1 MTLLSTLWRKEIK
14 DEKEEDNED
23 IKGSLL
29 LSGSLVL
36 SGSLEVIKMQKQ
48 PIRQSCNTD
57 QAISGQGT
65 DNMNSDVSDR
75 HSYDSS
81 DLSDTKL
88 LESEHMIVTEHVVNK
103 ASTEMHYSS
112 QSEYSE

>member
-14 DEKEEDNED
+14 DEKAEVKDF
-23 IKGSLL
+23 KGSLL

-36 SGSLEVIKMQKQ
+36 SGSLEVIQMEKQ
-48 PIRQSCNTD
+48 HIRQSCNTD
-57 QAISGQGT
+57 QAISGQRT
-65 DNMNSDVSDR
+65 DNMNFDVSDR
-75 HSYDSS
+75 HSYDSPE
-81 DLSDTKL
+81 LSDTKL

-103 ASTEMHYSS
+103 ASNEMHYSS

>member
-14 DEKEEDNED
+14 DEKADVDDVDD

-29 LSGSLVL
+29 LSESLMI
-36 SGSLEVIKMQKQ
+36 SDSLEVIQMEKQ
-48 PIRQSCNTD
+48 PLRQSCNTD
-57 QAISGQGT
+57 QAMSGQRT

-88 LESEHMIVTEHVVNK
+88 LESAHMIVTENVVNK
-103 ASTEMHYSS
+103 TSNEMH
-112 QSEYSE
+112 